1 MDINSDW
8 SITLLDKTK
17 EIVIVNK
24 DVCGHFNK
32 IQDISGY
39 KKQLVNYTSR

>member
-24 DVCGHFNK
+24 DACGHLNK
-32 IQDISGY
+32 IQDTSGY
-39 KKQLVNYTSR
+39 K

>member
-24 DVCGHFNK
+24 DICGHFNK
-32 IQDISGY
+32 IQDTSGY
-39 KKQLVNYTSR
+39 K